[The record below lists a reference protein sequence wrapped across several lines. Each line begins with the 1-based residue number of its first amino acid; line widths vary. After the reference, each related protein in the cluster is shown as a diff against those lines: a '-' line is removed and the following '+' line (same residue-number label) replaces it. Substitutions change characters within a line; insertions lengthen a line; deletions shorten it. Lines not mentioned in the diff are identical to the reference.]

1 MSAETLKYF
10 DKLSNENIINW
21 MIQNLS
27 ENQIRTCLN
36 KEGSKD
42 ISKIAGGSGTRNLDD
57 AASSVQRIYRGRLAR
72 AKTNTTLPDSR
83 EILEELYTK
92 CEGMGYIIAGVQNS
106 IVTYYHFKELDSDI
120 DIQAGI
126 NREIEDGEAT
136 WTYNTVPLDVFMD
149 SRCESDERDV
159 FQSLIDDPDNNIN
172 FSPVPDDIY
181 MAAQSY
187 KDLGFDPPVDVYNIR
202 GTSSQDQ
209 EDSEP
214 DPQYTMSDIMMKAIN
229 TQKKSIEFMKKE
241 FGDDSDYMKMWPV
254 FFIEV
259 DDDNKLSYLFPQVSS
274 DNIRFSIGKVNPRL
288 LNTECKKLTKKIVS
302 DIRSQN
308 ITDVMN
314 KLNSALRDQGD
325 DIICRIKFN
334 YDEKNHY
341 NSFGDTNFGE
351 DSDTMSIGGENESNF
366 GEEPEYNSCGNSDNQ
381 SNFGEEPEYNSCG
394 NSDNQSNFGEEPE
407 YNSDNQSNFGDSD
420 NENNFGVKKKSKRPT
435 SRDPFNMSAMYE
447 GLDDSDDMES
457 DRIPIP
463 MISGLKSGISKPKKV
478 SDMTIPEIEERMLKM
493 HGSKYAS
500 EFKPEKYKTKSGGN
514 SVRYVKRVKCVSTSD
529 CTCTP
534 NSMNTGF
541 SKYGDCPS
549 CLISKYGD
557 TPHDTTPV
565 FPEFNTEFGE
575 NDELL
580 F

>member
-36 KEGSKD
+36 KEGSTD
-42 ISKIAGGSGTRNLDD
+42 ISKISAGSGISMDD
-57 AASSVQRIYRGRLAR
+57 AASNVQRIYRGRLER
-72 AKTNTTLPDSR
+72 AKMNPSQPDSR
-83 EILEELYTK
+83 ETLEELYTK
-92 CEGMGYIIAGVQNS
+92 CEGMGYVIADVQNGV
-106 IVTYYHFKELDSDI
+106 VTYYHFKEFDSDI

-126 NREIEDGEAT
+126 NRDTEDGTAT

-149 SRCESDERDV
+149 TRCESDERDV
-159 FQSLIDDPDNNIN
+159 FQSLIEDPDNNTN

-181 MAAQSY
+181 RAAQSY
-187 KDLGFDPPVDVYNIR
+187 RNLGFDPPVDIYNIG

-214 DPQYTMSDIMMKAIN
+214 DPQYIMSDIMMKAIN
-229 TQKKSIEFMKKE
+229 TQKKSAEFMKKE
-241 FGDDSDYMKMWPV
+241 FGDDSEYMKMWPV
-254 FFIEV
+254 FFIGV
-259 DDDNKLSYLFPQVSS
+259 DDDNKLSYLFPEVSS
-274 DNIRFSIGKVNPRL
+274 GNIRFSTSKVNPRL

-302 DIRSQN
+302 DIKNQN

-314 KLNSALRDQGD
+314 KLNSALRDQD
-325 DIICRIKFN
+325 EDIICRIKFN
-334 YDEKNHY
+334 YDEQNHFS
-341 NSFGDTNFGE
+341 SFGDTNFGE
-351 DSDTMSIGGENESNF
+351 DSDTSSIAGENESNF
-366 GEEPEYNSCGNSDNQ
+366 GEEPEYNSCGNSVDEN
-381 SNFGEEPEYNSCG
+381 NFGEEPEYNSCG
-394 NSDNQSNFGEEPE
+394 NSDAEN
-407 YNSDNQSNFGDSD
+407 NFGDSD
-420 NENNFGVKKKSKRPT
+420 DENNFGVKKRRSRGPT
-435 SRDPFNMSAMYE
+435 SRDPFNMREMYA
-447 GLDDSDDMES
+447 GLDDSDEMES
-457 DRIPIP
+457 DGVPIP
-463 MISGLKSGISKPKKV
+463 MISGIKSGISKPKKV

-493 HGSKYAS
+493 HGAKYAS

-534 NSMNTGF
+534 KSMNTGF

-575 NDELL
+575 NEELL